1 MISKY
6 KPKTWENYK
15 TPILADDLNHMEKGI
30 ENATDAINSYQIMT
44 GYPYKLDGLSDLE
57 LEIASRYETA
67 RTGKVFATKHYKFAV
82 NTTPMGTKL
91 LDSVGLKC
99 TPSTDKTVGQDD
111 FIQYLPFQW
120 EHVNY
125 VRDEDDGFARPVAI
139 EGRPN
144 YQNTGNVDVGSMS
157 ATFWWKYVEDE
168 TTYTIYLS
176 DMPHPELGLIPWCEA
191 VKADGS
197 VYPYYIGSSYSSAIA
212 DDGLLRS
219 IPDKSPAYSQ
229 SHNNLITNYQKKG
242 TGYWGAGTEFV
253 LHGVIFSEIKYATAN
268 IQQYAQGCTGYSF
281 QSKVA
286 LAETGV
292 KRVLSKSAWGC
303 DVGSV
308 VSVGHANSSGSID
321 RGVAEVHNVADRV
334 RVKSMETVSIDG
346 TNYYALNLDVD
357 ATFDTDVNTYVSSMP
372 CYTGE
377 TDAVVDRYDG
387 SVTSY
392 TNQRHTF
399 RLHGREYL
407 NGLYFVPSNA
417 GLMMKDNNWH
427 VMYAPKGTKHNTGLT
442 GYSDGGYIPYNDGAD
457 YWIGDWNCNAG
468 NGIIYPSS
476 KGSSS
481 SLGVGDM
488 AYVGGKNI
496 AEGSTREYLLCGH
509 LGHGSGA
516 GLLFVYCRYGLGSAW
531 WHIGSRD

>member
-6 KPKTWENYK
+6 KPKIWQNYK
-15 TPILADDLNHMEKGI
+15 TPILADDLNRYEEWLKKL
-30 ENATDAINSYQIMT
+30 TDEINSYQIT
-44 GYPYKLDGLSDLE
+44 LGYPYCLDGLSDLE

-82 NTTPMGTKL
+82 NTTSYGEKI
-91 LDSVGLKC
+91 LDSVGLTC
-99 TPSTDKTVGQDD
+99 TPSTDKTVGNDD
-111 FIQYLPFQW
+111 FIKYLPFQW

-125 VRDEDDGFARPVAI
+125 IRDDDDGFARPVAI

-144 YQNTGNVDVGSMS
+144 YKNTGNVDVGSMS

-176 DMPHPELGLIPWCEA
+176 DMPHPELGLIPWYEA
-191 VKADGS
+191 VKADGT
-197 VYPYYIGSSYSSAIA
+197 VYPYYIGSSYFSAIG

-219 IPDKSPAYSQ
+219 IPNKSPAYNQ

-242 TGYWGAGTEFV
+242 KGYWGAGTEFV
-253 LHGVIFSEIKYATAN
+253 LHGVVFSEIKYGTAN
-268 IQQYAQGCTGYSF
+268 IQKYAQGCTAYSF

-292 KRVLSKSAWGC
+292 KRVLSKTAWEC

-308 VSVGHANSSGSID
+308 VSVGHANSSGSTD
-321 RGVAEVHNVADRV
+321 RGYAEMHNIADRV
-334 RVKSMETVSIDG
+334 RVKSMETVAIDG
-346 TNYYALNLDVD
+346 TTYYALNLDVD
-357 ATFDTDVNTYVSSMP
+357 TTFDTDVNTYVSSMP

-377 TDAVVDRYDG
+377 TDAVVDHYDG
-387 SVTSY
+387 SNISY
-392 TNQRHTF
+392 TNARHTF

-427 VMYAPKGTKHNTGLT
+427 VMYAPKGAKHNTGLS
-442 GYSDGGYIPYNDGAD
+442 GYSDGGYIPYNDGVD
-457 YWIGDWNCNAG
+457 YWSGDWNCNAG
-468 NGIIYPSS
+468 NGIVYPSS
-476 KGSSS
+476 KGSSN
-481 SLGVGDM
+481 SLGIGDM
-488 AYVGGKNI
+488 CYVGGKNI
-496 AEGSTREYLLCGH
+496 AEGTIREYLLCGS
-509 LGHGSGA
+509 LWDWSAA
-516 GLLFVYCRYGLGSAW
+516 GLLFVYCGVWLGHARW
-531 WHIGSRD
+531 RIGSRD